1 MRQVFVK
8 NGASSA
14 LEPADTTGSTR
25 KAASF
30 GDLGSGEVGCW
41 NLDKYTYGGW
51 QSTALFNVGV
61 ESGTVDS
68 NADLVTL
75 ANPLWLV
82 NRLQFAQGYGSGN
95 PIATPIIDTKNIISI
110 NYQPYAAATRHKV
123 DTTIPNVAVL
133 HNAKFV
139 IRTTPTHYL
148 EFAEPANALNDL
160 SDGGYAFPLSVFNTT
175 NHKVINVEFTPASTS
190 SGAGANA
197 LKTAIEGHA
206 LLNSLFTAEVANT
219 DDLDVKA
226 RHAGV
231 VFDVIVENV
240 NTGATVTGAVDA
252 AADLGVGDPF
262 MVLGD
267 ELKARALA
275 GNFNRMY
282 FPQTFTTFT
291 STTATY
297 DKVTIVYRIDGDRGV
312 VKGSQFGELVIY
324 DDNQDAS
331 SGGLEDI
338 FVYTNNTAK
347 EYRFAAQ

>member
-8 NGASSA
+8 NGATSV
-14 LEPADTTGSTR
+14 LQPVDTTANR

-30 GDLGSGEVGCW
+30 NDLSSGEVGCW
-41 NLDKYTYGGW
+41 NLDKYGYGGW
-51 QSTALFNVGV
+51 ETGALFNVGV

-123 DTTIPNVAVL
+123 DTTIPNVATL

-160 SDGGYAFPLSVFNTT
+160 SNGGYAFPLSVFNTT
-175 NHKVINVEFTPASTS
+175 NHKVINVEFTPGGTS
-190 SGAGANA
+190 GGDGANA
-197 LKTAIEGHA
+197 LKTAIEGHS
-206 LLNSLFTAEVANT
+206 LLNSLFTSAVANT
-219 DDLDVKA
+219 NDLDVSA

-240 NTGATVTGAVDA
+240 NTGATATGTVDA
-252 AADLGVGDPF
+252 AADLGVGEDF

-282 FPQTFTTFT
+282 FPQTFTTFATAT
-291 STTATY
+291 STY

-324 DDNQDAS
+324 DDNQAAS

-338 FVYTNNTAK
+338 FVYTNTQAK

>member
-1 MRQVFVK
+1 
-8 NGASSA
+8 
-14 LEPADTTGSTR
+14 
-25 KAASF
+25 
-30 GDLGSGEVGCW
+30 
-41 NLDKYTYGGW
+41 
-51 QSTALFNVGV
+51 
-61 ESGTVDS
+61 
-68 NADLVTL
+68 
-75 ANPLWLV
+75 
-82 NRLQFAQGYGSGN
+82 
-95 PIATPIIDTKNIISI
+95 
-110 NYQPYAAATRHKV
+110 
-123 DTTIPNVAVL
+123 
-133 HNAKFV
+133 
-139 IRTTPTHYL
+139 
-148 EFAEPANALNDL
+148 LNDL

-291 STTATY
+291 STSSTY

-324 DDNQDAS
+324 DDNQSGAT
-331 SGGLEDI
+331 GGLEDI
-338 FVYTNNTAK
+338 FVYTNTEAK